1 MQQKTLVCSGPVV
14 QGMMCAMGRPR
25 TGKRSATAHTT
36 LSERERADFDRLVAA
51 INAELQVE
59 MTDAAV
65 LRMLINRAVKDRGL
79 DAPPKSSHLTPSS
92 KPAPE
97 PTGSRGRGGA
107 PAKPEP
113 RDRASPHGSRMRGM
127 APEGQGI
134 TPGAQDAGPRSKK
147 AASGERTR
155 RKGGKGSGT

>member
-1 MQQKTLVCSGPVV
+1 
-14 QGMMCAMGRPR
+14 MCAMGRPR

-36 LSERERADFDRLVAA
+36 LSEEERAGFDRLVAA

-79 DAPPKSSHLTPSS
+79 DAPPKGPTPSS
-92 KPAPE
+92 PPAQE

-107 PAKPEP
+107 PET
-113 RDRASPHGSRMRGM
+113 RDGAIPPTPGTRGI
-127 APEGQGI
+127 APKRRGI
-134 TPGAQDAGPRSKK
+134 GAQDTGPSSKK
-147 AASGERTR
+147 TASGERAR
-155 RKGGKGSGT
+155 RKGGKENGP